1 MGRHTVQLFKN
12 KDFKWDLE
20 GQGHV
25 FTDNHLC
32 FSSATPNIFST
43 ISGFIIQVARSN
55 GAAKIVDYLDDYLIV
70 DNSYEEGV
78 NQ

>member
-1 MGRHTVQLFKN
+1 MNVFYDHCKN

-25 FTDNHLC
+25 FTDNYLC
-32 FSSATPNIFST
+32 FSSMALNIFST
-43 ISGFIIQVARSN
+43 ISGFIIQVARLN
-55 GAAKIVDYLDDYLIV
+55 GVAKIVNYLDDYLIV
-70 DNSYEEGV
+70 ANSYEEGV